1 MKTCL
6 VGPNDVRWR
15 ADLARMAHDM
25 YHLPEYVAL
34 CGRQEQGEPAAF
46 IAEEGEACFFV
57 PLIFRPL
64 PAHLARAA
72 PGWRD
77 ATCPYGYPGPLIGRG
92 SEDFLARAARALRET
107 LAEHRVV
114 SAFLRLHPLL
124 SPPPEPLARLGQV
137 VQHGET
143 VSIDLTL
150 PHEELWRQI
159 RENHRRGI
167 RRCQRLGYRVVI
179 DDWDWYEA
187 FQSIYRETMT
197 RVGADEYYF
206 FDHAYF
212 EDLKTDLGPRLHLA
226 VVLAEGEVAAA
237 GLFFRVGGIVQYH
250 LGGTRGRYL
259 ALAPAKLLFYEVSQ
273 WARDRGCHHLHLGGG
288 VGGRE
293 DSLFRFKAG
302 FSNVRHPFHTWRIVA
317 AEAQYAALLRA
328 SGVQEEAVHGFF
340 PAHRLRTPQEMSPKP
355 ARAPLGSAFVRG
367 L

>member
-6 VGPNDVRWR
+6 VGPNDLRWR
-15 ADLARMAHDM
+15 AALSRMAHDM
-25 YHLPEYVAL
+25 YHLPEYAVL
-34 CGRQEQGEPAAF
+34 CARQEQGEPVAF

-57 PLIFRPL
+57 PLILRPL
-64 PAHLARAA
+64 PVHLARAA

-77 ATCPYGYPGPLIGRG
+77 ATCPYGYPGPVA
-92 SEDFLARAARALRET
+92 SVEAAEFLARAAQAFRGT

-114 SAFLRLHPLL
+114 SAFLRLHPML
-124 SPPPEPLARLGQV
+124 SPPPEPLAQLGHM

-187 FQSIYRETMT
+187 FQSVYRETMV
-197 RVGADEYYF
+197 RVGAALYYF
-206 FDHAYF
+206 FDPAYF
-212 EDLKTDLGPRLHLA
+212 EDLRAALGPRLHLA
-226 VVLAEGEVAAA
+226 VVLAEGELAAA
-237 GLFFRVGGIVQYH
+237 GLFFREGGIVQYH
-250 LGGTRGRYL
+250 LGGTRDRYL
-259 ALAPAKLLFYEVSQ
+259 PLAPAKLLFHEVSQ
-273 WARDRGCHHLHLGGG
+273 WARHQGCQRLHLGGG

-302 FSNVRHPFHTWRIVA
+302 FSTLRHRFHTWRLIA
-317 AEAQYAALLRA
+317 DEAQYARLVGR
-328 SGVQEEAVHGFF
+328 SGVQAAPPHEFF
-340 PAHRLRTPQEMSPKP
+340 PAYRIL
-355 ARAPLGSAFVRG
+355 ALG
-367 L
+367 